1 MDSLPRGLDSLLC
14 AVVVAGGSRSSGEQA
29 SGGDA
34 AAPGP
39 NAGSAYVVRRAFLG
53 FYFLHEIFKLF
64 AGIGC
69 INQTVVSQRHRLC
82 LLEPK
87 GSVGIISTC

>member
-1 MDSLPRGLDSLLC
+1 MCSGCGWRGPGVLGSRLA
-14 AVVVAGGSRSSGEQA
+14 AVVTQLLPQTQRWLSLCSQAGI
-29 SGGDA
+29 
-34 AAPGP
+34 
-39 NAGSAYVVRRAFLG
+39 LTG

-82 LLEPK
+82 LLEPERDL
-87 GSVGIISTC
+87 